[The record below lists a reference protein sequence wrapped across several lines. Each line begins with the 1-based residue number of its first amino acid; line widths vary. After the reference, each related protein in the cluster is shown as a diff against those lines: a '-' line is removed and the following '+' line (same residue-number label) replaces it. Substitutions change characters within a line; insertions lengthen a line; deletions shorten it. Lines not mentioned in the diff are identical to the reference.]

1 MCILIKKITMKLKK
15 LFWNRTNAIQTFP
28 VSHVLLVVL
37 TIIWILQIEWIID
50 LDSPDIIL
58 WLILAFI
65 ISCYWPLFL
74 IHSEIKNKNL
84 INRILQIWSI
94 ILWWIYYI
102 LLYNTD
108 LDDLTYSEWLLYLRI
123 LPLTLLWI
131 PLIIALLHKKHEQ
144 KIRFSWTSLLISIIF
159 WWIAWSIVRWWIAGA
174 LGSIE
179 ALFDVNIDS
188 ELYLDIWMISMVLLA
203 WSFIFNYYLTL
214 TQEINKK
221 SDFEIKPSR
230 LRRIFWSFIF
240 LPLVLIYLA
249 IFGAY
254 GIKILITWVRPKW
267 IIVRLWI
274 WYFALWIISSY
285 LIYPDKT
292 RIHEITNKILYIS
305 FILMSF
311 MMIWAI
317 SKRIEQY
324 WITINRCFVCYII
337 AFIIIFSALSLI
349 FAKKRLL
356 TFVSTLWILAFI
368 AVYGRPI
375 NANNISFNSQVNR
388 LEALLSK
395 ENISLPLTEWA
406 LKDTSEESTKTI
418 MWTLDWLIENYN
430 KNKII
435 NKIIN
440 FEYED
445 SHRSSRYRYDIR
457 EFLGVNTDYDYFY
470 PPYKYRDFNQYG
482 HSQQSIDVIWYS
494 KILYFSKSYGG
505 QNDFTLNI
513 QVDNQEYKID
523 LSDYIEELKEKS
535 DIYAKSELTDEE
547 KEILRNPALVLT
559 KPDYKVIINNFGMNE
574 NKEWESQ
581 ITNAEWY
588 ILIK

>member
-1 MCILIKKITMKLKK
+1 MKLKK
-15 LFWNRTNAIQTFP
+15 LFWNWTNAIETFP
-28 VSHVLLVVL
+28 VSHILLVVL

-58 WLILAFI
+58 SLIFAFI

-74 IHSEIKNKNL
+74 IHSELKNKNL

-102 LLYNTD
+102 ILYNTD
-108 LDDLTYSEWLLYLRI
+108 IDNLTYSEWLLYLRI
-123 LPLTLLWI
+123 IPLALLWI

-144 KIRFSWTSLLISIIF
+144 KIRFSWTSLFISIIF

-214 TQEINKK
+214 TEEINQK

-240 LPLVLIYLA
+240 LPLALIYLA

>member
-1 MCILIKKITMKLKK
+1 MVLFWIIAKMRLKK
-15 LFWNRTNAIQTFP
+15 LFWNWTNAIETFP
-28 VSHVLLVVL
+28 VSHILLVVL

-58 WLILAFI
+58 SLIFAFI

-84 INRILQIWSI
+84 INRTLQIWSI
-94 ILWWIYYI
+94 ILWWLYYI
-102 LLYNTD
+102 LLYNTN
-108 LDDLTYSEWLLYLRI
+108 LDNLTYSEWLLYLRI
-123 LPLTLLWI
+123 IPLDLLWI

-144 KIRFSWTSLLISIIF
+144 KIRFSRTSLFVAIVF
-159 WWIAWSIVRWWIAGA
+159 WWIAWSIVRWWISGA
-174 LGSIE
+174 LASIE
-179 ALFDVNIDS
+179 ALFDVNIDWD
-188 ELYLDIWMISMVLLA
+188 LYLDIWMISMVLLA

-240 LPLVLIYLA
+240 LPLALIYLA

-274 WYFALWIISSY
+274 WYFTLWIISSY

-292 RIHEITNKILYIS
+292 KIHEIINKILYVS
-305 FILMSF
+305 FILISF

-317 SKRIEQY
+317 VKRINQY

-349 FAKKRLL
+349 FTKKRLL

-368 AVYGRPI
+368 AVYARPL
-375 NANNISFNSQVNR
+375 NVGNISFNSQLNR
-388 LEALLSK
+388 LETLLSK

-406 LKDTSEESTKTI
+406 LKDANEESTKLI
-418 MWTLDWLIENYN
+418 MWTLDWLMENYN
-430 KNKII
+430 KDKII

-440 FEYED
+440 FEYKD
-445 SHRSSRYRYDIR
+445 TYRSSRYDIR
-457 EFLGVNTDYDYFY
+457 EFLGVNTDYDYYY
-470 PPYKYRDFNQYG
+470 PTYKYRSYRQYG
-482 HSQQSIDVIWYS
+482 KFQQSIDVTWYS
-494 KILYFSKSYGG
+494 KALYFEKSYGKM
-505 QNDFTLNI
+505 NDFTLNI
-513 QVDNQEYKID
+513 QADDQEYKVD
-523 LSDYIEELKEKS
+523 LTDYLGELKEKS
-535 DIYAKSELTDEE
+535 DIYAKSELTKEE
-547 KEILRNPALVLT
+547 EEILKNPALILT
-559 KPDYKVIINNFGMNE
+559 EPNYKVIINSFGIEE
-574 NKEWESQ
+574 NREWSQ
-581 ITNAEWY
+581 IYNAEWY

>member
-1 MCILIKKITMKLKK
+1 MKLKK
-15 LFWNRTNAIQTFP
+15 LFWNWINAFETFP
-28 VSHVLLVVL
+28 VSHVLLVIL

-50 LDSPDIIL
+50 LDSPDLIL

-74 IHSEIKNKNL
+74 IHSKIKNKNL

-94 ILWWIYYI
+94 ILWWLYYI
-102 LLYNTD
+102 TLYNTD

-123 LPLTLLWI
+123 LPLALLWI

-144 KIRFSWTSLLISIIF
+144 KIRFSWTSLFIAIVF
-159 WWIAWSIVRWWIAGA
+159 WWIAWSIVRWWIYWA
-174 LGSIE
+174 LASIE

-188 ELYLDIWMISMVLLA
+188 DLYGDIWMISMVLLA
-203 WSFIFNYYLTL
+203 WSFVFNYYLTL
-214 TQEINKK
+214 TEEINKK

-240 LPLVLIYLA
+240 LPLALIYLA

-292 RIHEITNKILYIS
+292 KIHEIINKILYIS
-305 FILMSF
+305 FILISF

-317 SKRIEQY
+317 AKRINQY

-349 FAKKRLL
+349 FTKKRLL

-375 NANNISFNSQVNR
+375 NASNISFNSQVNR
-388 LEALLSK
+388 LKTLLSK

-406 LKDTSEESTKTI
+406 LKDINEESTKLI
-418 MWTLDWLIENYN
+418 MWTLDWLMENYN
-430 KNKII
+430 KDKII
-435 NKIIN
+435 NNIIN
-440 FEYED
+440 FEYKD
-445 SHRSSRYRYDIR
+445 TYRSSRYDIR
-457 EFLGVNTDYDYFY
+457 EFLGVNTDYNYYY
-470 PPYKYRDFNQYG
+470 PTYKYRSYRQYG
-482 HSQQSIDVIWYS
+482 KENHSIDVTWYS
-494 KILYFSKSYGG
+494 KILYFAKSYSKM
-505 QNDFTLNI
+505 NNFTLNI
-513 QVDNQEYKID
+513 QVDDQEYKVD
-523 LSDYIEELKEKS
+523 LTDYLEELKEKS

-547 KEILRNPALVLT
+547 EEILRNPALVLT
-559 KPDYKVIINNFGMNE
+559 EPNYKVIIDSFGIEE
-574 NKEWESQ
+574 NREWESQ
-581 ITNAEWY
+581 IYNAEWY